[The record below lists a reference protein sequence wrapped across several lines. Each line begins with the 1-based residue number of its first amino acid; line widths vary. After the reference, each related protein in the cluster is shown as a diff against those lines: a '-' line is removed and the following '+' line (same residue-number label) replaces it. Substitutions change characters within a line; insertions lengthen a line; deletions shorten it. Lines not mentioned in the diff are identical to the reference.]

1 MLSNFLYLSCGIK
14 YVGESVT
21 YVNSRRTIHRDGKSA
36 SKITFN
42 QLKNICQ
49 DTEFTFQI
57 VENLSV
63 NDYRNGPKYSEML
76 EYRLQRECYWI
87 KVIRIVYP

>member
-42 QLKNICQ
+42 QLKNISQ

-76 EYRLQRECYWI
+76 EYRLQRESYWI

>member
-36 SKITFN
+36 SKTTFN

-63 NDYRNGPKYSEML
+63 NDYRNGPKDSEML
-76 EYRLQRECYWI
+76 EYRLQRESYWI

>member
-21 YVNSRRTIHRDGKSA
+21 YVNSRRTIHRDGKSD
-36 SKITFN
+36 SKIAFN

-76 EYRLQRECYWI
+76 EYRLQRESYWI